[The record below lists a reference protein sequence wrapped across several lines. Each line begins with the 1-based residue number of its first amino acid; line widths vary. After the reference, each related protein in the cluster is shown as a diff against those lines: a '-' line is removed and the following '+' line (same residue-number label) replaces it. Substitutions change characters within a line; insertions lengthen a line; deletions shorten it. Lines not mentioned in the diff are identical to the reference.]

1 MTTFA
6 KTIAAAA
13 LAGAAAV
20 SAPAAAQ
27 VAGIATTSPEIV
39 IARAAARNTAYQ
51 QIGTQ
56 YAAQITQ
63 ITTLR
68 NEAQALLKSMDT
80 NNDNQ
85 LSDAERNAKPAVV
98 TQIQQKEQ
106 QINTAA
112 RPITIAQAYVL
123 DQIAREFDAARQQV
137 VAAKRIQIM
146 LAPDAIQWAPPAVDD
161 TNDIVNAL
169 NTRKPTVAIA
179 VPANWQPTQQILQL
193 QQTVQQ
199 ILIASAQQQAA
210 SVQAGWLVGSMSS
223 ASVSPSLPQVL
234 RVWNSVPSV
243 ILTVIMW

>member
-39 IARAAARNTAYQ
+39 IARSAARNAAYQ

-123 DQIAREFDAARQQV
+123 EQIAREFDAARQQV

-146 LAPDAIQWAPPAVDD
+146 LAPDAIQWAPPAVDV

-210 SVQAGWLVGSMSS
+210 SVQAAQPAAPAAQQPKPTG
-223 ASVSPSLPQVL
+223 
-234 RVWNSVPSV
+234 R
-243 ILTVIMW
+243 